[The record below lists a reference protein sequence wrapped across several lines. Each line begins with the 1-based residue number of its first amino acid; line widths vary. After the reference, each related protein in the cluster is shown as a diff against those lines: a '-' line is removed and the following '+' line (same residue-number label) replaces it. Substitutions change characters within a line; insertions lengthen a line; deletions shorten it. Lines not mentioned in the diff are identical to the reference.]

1 VTVSNPTSL
10 LRAVVQAVRALSG
23 APACL
28 IPLSTGGAE
37 LQTAEVGEGFDPAL
51 EGRSFGQLSPGIVTQ
66 VVVEQRA
73 LFSENLKQD
82 PRFAADPLA
91 REYGLQAAMAVP
103 MFLQKE
109 LACTLSLYYRE
120 PQRLEPTF
128 VQVLQ
133 SPAPQPSM

>member
-1 VTVSNPTSL
+1 MTVRNTTCL
-10 LRAVVQAVRALSG
+10 LRAVVQAVRAPSG
-23 APACL
+23 APAWL

-103 MFLQKE
+103 MFLQQE
-109 LACTLSLYYRE
+109 PAGTLAPYYRE
-120 PQRLEPTF
+120 PQPMDPT
-128 VQVLQ
+128 L
-133 SPAPQPSM
+133 